1 MSNLDKGFRAAI
13 AFYVASVL
21 FTSIM
26 IIGYATAVKDV
37 SWIGKVE
44 NFIKKEN
51 WEPDREYIPLSDC
64 SFFLYENGEEEYFYL
79 NSQSEFINY
88 IKGLMGRVDKQ
99 VRSSIPRDTVDEI
112 LSKDRVMVLVHRF
125 PTGFGIL
132 GILGRSEVAYL
143 ILEDRFGEGRE
154 GTIIM
159 QDYRAGEYS
168 HYSIWQITDHF
179 LW

>member
-26 IIGYATAVKDV
+26 IVGYATAVRDV
-37 SWIGKVE
+37 SWIGEVE

-79 NSQSEFINY
+79 NSQSEFITY
-88 IKGLMGRVDKQ
+88 IKGLMGIVDKQ